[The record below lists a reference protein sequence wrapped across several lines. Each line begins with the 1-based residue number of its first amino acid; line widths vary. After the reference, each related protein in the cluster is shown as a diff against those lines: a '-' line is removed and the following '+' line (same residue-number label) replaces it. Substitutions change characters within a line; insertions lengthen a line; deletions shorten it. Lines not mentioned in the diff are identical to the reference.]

1 MVAVI
6 VRKHLRI
13 VTCVLAPLALIMAS
27 APGCSS
33 GASQRDYTNAYV
45 LGLEAYTYGLPL
57 LATNKTFLSMTSID
71 VSKGTGFGP
80 VNQFSHVRTLN
91 NPGSTAVVAPGAN
104 GLSSIAWLDLTREP
118 MVLQVPQVTDHFF
131 VLALLDPY
139 TEDIRN
145 LGSAHDT
152 PPGSYVIC
160 GPGQHEVS
168 IPPGAQRIDVN
179 YTRVWIIG
187 STQLKGES
195 DLANVNNI
203 QDGYTL
209 TPLSKYGSGLQP
221 EPPANPNTTVKV
233 YKLPTGLQF
242 FDVLGQLLE
251 QFPPPAADQD
261 TLRAFAT
268 VGIGPGRMPS
278 QEFHLS
284 ADTLRGLQDA
294 VAAGPAQIRN
304 DAQAMFLASSKIHNG
319 YWLGGFGRYGT
330 NYQLRAVVA
339 QMGLGA
345 FTSDQTIYAMTLTD
359 YTLQPLTGS
368 SEYVLHMAVAP
379 PANEGWSL
387 TVYDLHGALVPNP
400 INRYQFS
407 NASSLA
413 YNADGSVDI
422 YLQANQPSDQGQ
434 VENWLPTPSGAGFEV
449 VWRLLAP
456 KPSAIDGIL
465 DGSGWQPPAMTRV
478 R

>member
-1 MVAVI
+1 MVGVI
-6 VRKHLRI
+6 VRRRLR
-13 VTCVLAPLALIMAS
+13 VKACASLAALIMAS

-33 GASQRDYTNAYV
+33 GAAQRDYNNAYI
-45 LGLEAYTYGLPL
+45 LGLQAYTYGLPL

-71 VSKGTGFGP
+71 VSNGTGFGP
-80 VNQFSHVRTLN
+80 VNQFNHVRTLN

-104 GLSSIAWLDLTREP
+104 GLSSIAWLDLRQEP
-118 MVLQVPQVTDHFF
+118 LVLQVPQVADHFF

-139 TEDIRN
+139 TEDILN
-145 LGSAHDT
+145 LGSAHNT
-152 PPGSYVIC
+152 QPGSYVIC
-160 GPGQHEVS
+160 GPGQHEVP
-168 IPPGAQRIDVN
+168 IPAEAQRISVN
-179 YTRVWIIG
+179 YTRTWIIG

-195 DLANVNNI
+195 DLASVNRI

-209 TPLSKYGSGLQP
+209 TPLSRYGSSYQP
-221 EPPANPNTTVKV
+221 ETPTNPNTSLKR
-233 YKLPTGLQF
+233 YALPSGLQF
-242 FDVLGQLLE
+242 FAVLGELLE
-251 QFPPPAADQD
+251 QFPPPAADQE

-268 VGIGPGRMPS
+268 VGIGPGRIPS
-278 QEFHLS
+278 QELHLS
-284 ADTLRGLQDA
+284 ADTLQGLQDA
-294 VAAGPAQIRN
+294 AAAGPAQIRS
-304 DAQAMFLASSKIHNG
+304 DAEAIFLASSKIHNG

-345 FTSDQTIYAMTLTD
+345 FTSDQTIYAMSLTD
-359 YTLQPLTGS
+359 HTMQPLSGS
-368 SEYVLHMAVAP
+368 SEYVLHMPVAP
-379 PANEGWSL
+379 PVNEGWSL

-400 INRYQFS
+400 LHRYQFS

-422 YLQANQPSDQGQ
+422 FLQANQPADPGQ
-434 VENWLPTPSGAGFEV
+434 AENWLPTPSGAGFEV

-456 KPSAIDGIL
+456 EPSAVDGIL
-465 DGSGWQPPAMTRV
+465 DGSGWQPPAIVRV